1 MRAPKYTVMEFY
13 KGELKSAFLIQ
24 TAKEDNIIAFATD
37 FFDEYQEYSRVV
49 DVDSASVVYE
59 IGWTDEDDDYQ
70 DSPTHGVVV
79 SVVPNQDAKAA
90 LIAYKLGVG
99 YEKDRYFEDLN
110 EIPEYDKSKY
120 IRADLIDLDVKK

>member
-70 DSPTHGVVV
+70 NSPTHGVVV
-79 SVVPNQDAKAA
+79 SVIPNQDAKVA
-90 LIAYKLGVG
+90 LIAYKIGVG
-99 YEKDRYFEDLN
+99 YEKDRYFEDPN

>member
-70 DSPTHGVVV
+70 DSPTHAVVV
-79 SVVPNQDAKAA
+79 SVVSNQDAKAA
-90 LIAYKLGVG
+90 LIAYKIGVG
-99 YEKDRYFEDLN
+99 YEKDRYFEDPN
-110 EIPEYDKSKY
+110 EVPEYDKTKH

>member
-13 KGELKSAFLIQ
+13 KGELKSAFLVQ

-37 FFDEYQEYSRVV
+37 FFDEYQEYSRIV

-70 DSPTHGVVV
+70 DSPTHGIVV

-90 LIAYKLGVG
+90 LIAYKIGVG
-99 YEKDRYFEDLN
+99 YEKDRYFEDPN
-110 EIPEYDKSKY
+110 EIPEYDKAKY

>member
-90 LIAYKLGVG
+90 LIAYKIGVG
-99 YEKDRYFEDLN
+99 YEKDRYFEDPN

>member
-1 MRAPKYTVMEFY
+1 MRAPKYTVMEYY

-37 FFDEYQEYSRVV
+37 FFDEYQEYSRVM

-99 YEKDRYFEDLN
+99 YEKDRYFEDPN

-120 IRADLIDLDVKK
+120 IRVDLIDLDVKK

>member
-1 MRAPKYTVMEFY
+1 MRAPKYTVMEYY

-37 FFDEYQEYSRVV
+37 FFDEDQEYSRVI

-99 YEKDRYFEDLN
+99 YEKDRYYEDPN
-110 EIPEYDKSKY
+110 EIGEYDKSKY
-120 IRADLIDLDVKK
+120 IRTDLIDLDVKK

>member
-37 FFDEYQEYSRVV
+37 FFDEDQEYSRVI

-90 LIAYKLGVG
+90 LIAYKIGVG
-99 YEKDRYFEDLN
+99 YEKDRYYEDPN
-110 EIPEYDKSKY
+110 EVPEYDKSKY
-120 IRADLIDLDVKK
+120 TRTDLIDLDAKK

>member
-1 MRAPKYTVMEFY
+1 MRAPKYTVMEYY

-37 FFDEYQEYSRVV
+37 VFDEYQEYSRVM

-90 LIAYKLGVG
+90 LIAYKIGVG
-99 YEKDRYFEDLN
+99 YEKDRYFEDPN
-110 EIPEYDKSKY
+110 EVPEYDKSKY
-120 IRADLIDLDVKK
+120 IRTDLIDLDVKK

>member
-1 MRAPKYTVMEFY
+1 MRAPKYTVMEYY

-37 FFDEYQEYSRVV
+37 FFDDYQEYSRVI

-90 LIAYKLGVG
+90 LIAYKIGVG
-99 YEKDRYFEDLN
+99 YEKDRYFEDPN
-110 EIPEYDKSKY
+110 EIPEYDKAKY

>member
-13 KGELKSAFLIQ
+13 KGEPKSAFLIQ

-37 FFDEYQEYSRVV
+37 FFDEYQEYSRVM

-70 DSPTHGVVV
+70 DSPTHGIVV

-90 LIAYKLGVG
+90 LIAYKIGVG
-99 YEKDRYFEDLN
+99 YEKDRYFEDPN
-110 EIPEYDKSKY
+110 EIPEYDKAKY

>member
-1 MRAPKYTVMEFY
+1 MRAPKYTVMEYY

-37 FFDEYQEYSRVV
+37 FFDDYQEYSRVV

-70 DSPTHGVVV
+70 DSPTHGIVV

-90 LIAYKLGVG
+90 LIAYKLGIG
-99 YEKDRYFEDLN
+99 YEKDRYFEDPN
-110 EIPEYDKSKY
+110 EVPEYDRSKY
-120 IRADLIDLDVKK
+120 IRVDLIDLDVKK

>member
-1 MRAPKYTVMEFY
+1 MRAPKYTVMEYY

-37 FFDEYQEYSRVV
+37 FFDEYQEYSRVL

-70 DSPTHGVVV
+70 DSPTHGIVV

-99 YEKDRYFEDLN
+99 YEKDRYYEDPN
-110 EIPEYDKSKY
+110 EIPEYDKTKY
-120 IRADLIDLDVKK
+120 IRTDLIDLDVKK

>member
-1 MRAPKYTVMEFY
+1 MRAPKYTVMEYY

-70 DSPTHGVVV
+70 DSPTHGIVV

-90 LIAYKLGVG
+90 LIAYKIGVG
-99 YEKDRYFEDLN
+99 YEKDRYFEDSN
-110 EIPEYDKSKY
+110 EIPEYDKAKY